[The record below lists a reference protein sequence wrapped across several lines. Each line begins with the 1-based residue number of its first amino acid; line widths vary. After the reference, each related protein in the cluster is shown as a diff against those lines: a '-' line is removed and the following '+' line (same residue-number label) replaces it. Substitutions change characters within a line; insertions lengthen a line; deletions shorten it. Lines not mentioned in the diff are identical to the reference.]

1 MAGHS
6 RSKNGV
12 LKDAYDPVISINKGS
27 ALLSGITGT
36 NPVMTEMKRP
46 RHRAGS
52 LVLGPVASG
61 LKCYNIT
68 K

>member
-36 NPVMTEMKRP
+36 SPVMTEMKRP
-46 RHRAGS
+46 AIARGR
-52 LVLGPVASG
+52 LFWVLLQAA
-61 LKCYNIT
+61 
-68 K
+68 